1 LIEAGYLT
9 IIISFFTSFY
19 STILAVNGFL
29 RRDPKYLKNSEEMLY
44 FTVFMITISLSI
56 LLYYFITDNFTIEYV
71 YLNSASDLPVL
82 YKISALWA
90 GSEGSLLFWAWIL
103 SIFTLLFIYTEKKDL
118 LTAHAV
124 IVLLTF
130 QNFFLLVLMY
140 FLNPFKPLDFIPAHG
155 MGLNPLLETHEMIFH
170 PTTLFAGYA
179 STLIPFSL
187 AISGLNLTDESWVFR
202 ARRWI
207 LFSWM
212 WLTAG
217 ISIGAYWAYK
227 TLGWGGFWAWDPVE
241 NASLLPWL
249 TLTALV
255 HSIMIQEAR
264 QGMKKWNILLS
275 LATIEFVL
283 LGTLITRSGIIASI
297 HAFGRSGLGI
307 PFTILMVSLLAVTVY
322 LIKIRSAFIKSHDV
336 IEHTISKETTFLLNN
351 LLFTAFALTVFWGTI
366 FPLISEAL
374 LGYKATIG
382 AKYYEQTTSP
392 IAYAIIALTGF
403 CVAIGWRR
411 GDKKTVKRLLVILSL
426 LVGAAILAVFAGI
439 SLPGS
444 AALAVSLFAVLLQLR
459 QYVVDTGTFNKEYS
473 SLSFIKI
480 ILRRRRR
487 YSGYT
492 IHLGVIMVFIGIVGN
507 WMYAEE
513 HEVVMKVDE
522 QIKIGDYSFVYR
534 GYSEDRVSS
543 KIVIESEI
551 DVINDGK
558 IQKVF
563 PKIERY
569 MLQNN
574 EIVRVVIIYEPLR
587 DIYITL
593 VSIEGDSAVLKIKS
607 NPLTSL
613 IWNGSLIMLGGVI
626 FGLIPRRVIVKF
638 LDAKV
643 EKVDRETDGESYK
656 KEVEKG

>member
-1 LIEAGYLT
+1 VFDLIEAGYLT
-9 IIISFFTSFY
+9 MAISFLASFY
-19 STILAVNGFL
+19 STILAINGFL
-29 RRDPKYLKNSEEMLY
+29 RRDPKRLKSSEEMLY
-44 FTVFMITISLSI
+44 LAAFMVTISLSI
-56 LLYYFITDNFTIEYV
+56 LLYYFLTDNFSIEYV
-71 YLNSASDLPVL
+71 YMNSARELSLI

-103 SIFTLLFIYTEKKDL
+103 AIFTSLFVYTEKKDL
-118 LTAHAV
+118 LTAHTM
-124 IVLLTF
+124 IVLLIF
-130 QNFFLLVLMY
+130 QNFFLFLLIY
-140 FLNPFKPLDFIPAHG
+140 FLNPFKAFDFIPPHG

-179 STLIPFSL
+179 GTFIPFSL
-187 AISGLNLTDESWVFR
+187 AISGLNLAEESWVFR

-217 ISIGAYWAYK
+217 ISIGAFWAYRV
-227 TLGWGGFWAWDPVE
+227 LGWGGFWAWDPVE

-264 QGMKKWNILLS
+264 RGMKKWNILLS
-275 LATIEFVL
+275 LATVEFVL
-283 LGTLITRSGIIASI
+283 LGTLITRSGIIASV
-297 HAFGRSGLGI
+297 HAFGKSGLSM
-307 PFTILMVSLLAVTVY
+307 PFVSLMVSLLVVTVY
-322 LIKIRSAFIKSHDV
+322 LIWKRSAFIKSYDV
-336 IEHTISKETTFLLNN
+336 IENVISKETTFLLNN

-392 IAYAIIALTGF
+392 IAYGLVVLTGF

-411 GDKKTVKRLLVILSL
+411 GDRKTVKRLLIILSL
-426 LVGAAILAVFAGI
+426 FLAIAILAMFAGI
-439 SLPGS
+439 ALPSS
-444 AALAVSLFAVLLQLR
+444 AALAVSSFAVLFQLR
-459 QYVVDTGTFNKEYS
+459 QYVVDTGTFKKEYG
-473 SLSFIKI
+473 SLSFVRI

-513 HEVVMKVDE
+513 HEVVMKVGE
-522 QIKIGDYSFVYR
+522 EIKIGDYTFVYR
-534 GYSEDRVSS
+534 GHHFQKSS
-543 KIVIESEI
+543 KIVIELEI
-551 DVINDGK
+551 DVITSNGV
-558 IQKVF
+558 QKAF
-563 PKIERY
+563 PRIERY

-574 EIVRVVIIYEPLR
+574 QIAKVAIVYEPLK
-587 DIYITL
+587 DIYISP
-593 VSIEGDSAVLKIKS
+593 VSVEGDSAILKIKL

-613 IWNGSLIMLGGVI
+613 IWNGSLVMLGGVL
-626 FGLIPRRVIVKF
+626 FGLIPRKF
-638 LDAKV
+638 IAKFDKKI
-643 EKVDRETDGESYK
+643 EKVREGDEH
-656 KEVEKG
+656 EKVGRG